1 MSSEL
6 EKTAKDKN
14 PKQSAKSIMETTK
27 PNLSKIILINVKI
40 IQN

>member
-14 PKQSAKSIMETTK
+14 PKQSVKSIMETTK
-27 PNLSKIILINVKI
+27 PNLSKTILIDVKI
-40 IQN
+40 RQN